1 MECDASNV
9 SSSFLSPARK
19 PSALSK
25 TTLYEV
31 PTTPSTKTL
40 KIGEDTIESGSL
52 KPSETSNKIRED
64 SPMSPQTK
72 GRKSRRKN
80 IPEKTQAHYSL
91 RQGQRSP
98 VKTSPEDRI
107 KQQVSKK
114 VLGPLLTP
122 PPHNVT
128 AVPITSS
135 SNSFQVQQPESQT
148 TSLESS
154 SYSITATT
162 GTNSQT
168 TTVLIPTPPETPM
181 QTDILLQSHV
191 NVTQS
196 CDQPDV
202 KIKVE
207 TNAHRKLLGL
217 YMYVLVKCI

>member
-1 MECDASNV
+1 MECDASDV

-31 PTTPSTKTL
+31 PTTSSTKTL
-40 KIGEDTIESGSL
+40 KIGEDIIESGSL
-52 KPSETSNKIRED
+52 KPSESSDKIRED

-80 IPEKTQAHYSL
+80 IPEKTQVRYSL

-122 PPHNVT
+122 PPHNVA

-135 SNSFQVQQPESQT
+135 SNSFLVQQPESQT

-181 QTDILLQSHV
+181 QTDVLLQSHV

-202 KIKVE
+202 EIKVE

-217 YMYVLVKCI
+217 YSMY